1 MNIEYFIA
9 RRVSLGEE
17 AKRYMSRS
25 IVRFASISIALG
37 LAAMIIT
44 ISVVTGF
51 KNKISYKV
59 FGFGSHIQIVNFDSN
74 SSYET
79 VPIVKNDAIAKGVGE
94 MPDVQHVQVFAT
106 KPGIIKTFSE
116 NQGVILKGIGKDF
129 DWKFFS
135 DNLVAGKTFKIGD
148 TITNS
153 ILISK
158 YLASLLKLKPDDEI
172 AMYFIQDPPR
182 VRRLKI
188 SGIYETGL
196 EEFDKIFI
204 IGDIRHI
211 QKLNKWRSN
220 EITGYEVALT
230 SFDKIDDLTT
240 TIRRDIGIKLNP
252 DGSAL
257 KVTNIKEKNPQI
269 FDWLNL
275 QNLNVWI
282 ILTLM
287 ILVAGFNM
295 MSAFLILIL
304 ERTNMIGLLKALG
317 ASNWLI
323 GKIFIY
329 QSFII
334 ILKGLLWGN
343 IMGISICYLQYHF
356 QFIKL
361 DQSSYF
367 LNSVPINLD
376 IIHILMLNIG
386 TTILTLVMLALPSV
400 IISKVSP
407 ENTLR
412 FN

>member
-1 MNIEYFIA
+1 
-9 RRVSLGEE
+9 
-17 AKRYMSRS
+17 
-25 IVRFASISIALG
+25 
-37 LAAMIIT
+37 
-44 ISVVTGF
+44 
-51 KNKISYKV
+51 
-59 FGFGSHIQIVNFDSN
+59 
-74 SSYET
+74 
-79 VPIVKNDAIAKGVGE
+79 
-94 MPDVQHVQVFAT
+94 
-106 KPGIIKTFSE
+106 
-116 NQGVILKGIGKDF
+116 
-129 DWKFFS
+129 
-135 DNLVAGKTFKIGD
+135 
-148 TITNS
+148 
-153 ILISK
+153 
-158 YLASLLKLKPDDEI
+158 
-172 AMYFIQDPPR
+172 MYFIQDPPR

-196 EEFDKIFI
+196 EEFDKMII
-204 IGDIRHI
+204 IGDIKHI
-211 QKLNKWRSN
+211 QKLNKWRPN

-230 SFDKIDDLTT
+230 SFDKIDDI
-240 TIRRDIGIKLNP
+240 TIAIRHDIGLKLNP

-317 ASNWLI
+317 ASNLLI

-334 ILKGLLWGN
+334 ILKGLIWGN
-343 IMGISICYLQYHF
+343 IIGISICYLQYYF

-367 LNSVPINLD
+367 LNSVPINLNLL
-376 IIHILMLNIG
+376 HIVLLNIG